1 MGAVPS
7 FPMPI
12 MIAKRFL
19 SALSAAVLCVSA
31 LPVSALEA
39 ETSSSSSS
47 VVSSAD
53 SSRDTVRVERC
64 ARFAKGDD
72 YERCVRLIR
81 RLPPRDA
88 GSSSSVSSSS
98 SSTAFESDVEWKWN
112 NVLNRMEEK
121 VNSMVKFSSVMA
133 KKFCRDQTDDIK
145 ATSQECMLR
154 MKNEMKIRVEKLID
168 EAFRGALPS
177 SR

>member
-1 MGAVPS
+1 
-7 FPMPI
+7 

-19 SALSAAVLCVSA
+19 SASLAAAMLLSSSAAFA
-31 LPVSALEA
+31 D
-39 ETSSSSSS
+39 TDDGSSSS
-47 VVSSAD
+47 AA
-53 SSRDTVRVERC
+53 SRDAVRVERC
-64 ARFAKGDD
+64 ARFSKGDD

-98 SSTAFESDVEWKWN
+98 SSTEFESDVEWKWN

-133 KKFCRDQTDDIK
+133 KKFCRDQTDDIT

-154 MKNEMKIRVEKLID
+154 MKNEMKVRVDALID

>member
-1 MGAVPS
+1 
-7 FPMPI
+7 MPD

-19 SALSAAVLCVSA
+19 SALTAAAMLLPA
-31 LPVSALEA
+31 LPASALEA
-39 ETSSSSSS
+39 ATSSSSSS
-47 VVSSAD
+47 VASSEN
-53 SSRDTVRVERC
+53 SSRDAVRVERC
-64 ARFAKGDD
+64 ARFSKGDD

-81 RLPPRDA
+81 RLPARDA
-88 GSSSSVSSSS
+88 GSSSSSSSSS
-98 SSTAFESDVEWKWN
+98 SSTSFESDVEWKWD

-133 KKFCRDQTDDIK
+133 KKFCRDQTDDIG

-154 MKNEMKIRVEKLID
+154 MKNEMQARVTKLID

>member
-1 MGAVPS
+1 
-7 FPMPI
+7 

-19 SALSAAVLCVSA
+19 SGLSAAALLVSA
-31 LPVSALEA
+31 LPASALETEA
-39 ETSSSSSS
+39 SSSSSS
-47 VVSSAD
+47 
-53 SSRDTVRVERC
+53 RDAVRVERC

-81 RLPPRDA
+81 RMPLRDA
-88 GSSSSVSSSS
+88 VSPSSSSSS
-98 SSTAFESDVEWKWN
+98 SSTSFESDVEWKWN

-133 KKFCRDQTDDIK
+133 KKFCRDQTDDIA

-168 EAFRGALPS
+168 EAFRSALPS

>member
-1 MGAVPS
+1 MHA
-7 FPMPI
+7 
-12 MIAKRFL
+12 MIPTRFL
-19 SALSAAVLCVSA
+19 SAVSAAAVLFSA
-31 LPVSALEA
+31 MPASALEA
-39 ETSSSSSS
+39 DGSSSS
-47 VVSSAD
+47 VA
-53 SSRDTVRVERC
+53 SRDAVRVERC

-81 RLPPRDA
+81 RLPLRDA

-133 KKFCRDQTDDIK
+133 KKFCRDQTDDIT

-154 MKNEMKIRVEKLID
+154 MKNEMKVRVAKLID